1 MQSTKLI
8 KENNNKPK
16 HKLPRVNTV
25 DVEYIGKILK
35 LKFITN
41 NIDFNT
47 LDTYINGVDSTISI
61 MELDRILS

>member
-16 HKLPRVNTV
+16 PKLPRVNTV